1 MIGDVTDPRS
11 ELLADPVLEYGDR
24 VAADAGLILR
34 STVGSGVHGI
44 AMATSFLSRE
54 AQRFFGFMRSQR
66 DRLVTGRDTPNRPEL
81 VAKHGYDC
89 YLDDTEFLA
98 RRGWLTYDRVED
110 EDVAAH
116 AGSSGGPTRSRRSR
130 GTCAWPGRRAP
141 RTGSGSRTPT
151 SPWWARTWPK
161 VASGSVTARIAI
173 LRSCGSNRRTAGGCT
188 RR

>member
-1 MIGDVTDPRS
+1 VKGNPTALLPLFAPPRDVLTTTPLGD
-11 ELLADPVLEYGDR
+11 ELRG
-24 VAADAGLILR
+24 
-34 STVGSGVHGI
+34 
-44 AMATSFLSRE
+44 MATSFLSRE